1 MLILLVLGSG
11 KQESLLWG
19 ERKGVGSREG
29 GREGGRKEGRRGGR
43 EGGEEGECIPQQ
55 LSTCIVCLA
64 TGAWAT

>member
-29 GREGGRKEGRRGGR
+29 GREGGREERR
-43 EGGEEGECIPQQ
+43 ENAYH
-55 LSTCIVCLA
+55 SN
-64 TGAWAT
+64 